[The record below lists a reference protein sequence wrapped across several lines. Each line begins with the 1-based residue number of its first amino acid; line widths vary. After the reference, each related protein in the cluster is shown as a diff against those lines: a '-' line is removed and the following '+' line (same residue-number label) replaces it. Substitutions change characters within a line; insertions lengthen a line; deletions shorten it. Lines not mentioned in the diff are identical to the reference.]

1 VARLEGASLNICNN
15 PFERLRLNL
24 LNISQVAGKLFNS
37 KHHEIAD
44 GDNEA
49 SAKDM
54 HEDLLFFVEQT
65 KPRPVLRPAAAVEST
80 RGMLAIR
87 GTL

>member
-1 VARLEGASLNICNN
+1 MASLDLNP
-15 PFERLRLNL
+15 PFERLLLKL

-54 HEDLLFFVEQT
+54 HEDLLFSTT
-65 KPRPVLRPAAAVEST
+65 KPRLVLRPAAAVEST